1 VSRVANPG
9 SEKLAR
15 EASWIHAGKFAKQIE
30 LAFLYDVDW
39 IGDGEVI
46 TDVFVLDLIF
56 CDMVVHVDSD
66 DLVNGGMTWD
76 ESTIKMKEYDL
87 SDINTPIN
95 EFYWHEES
103 YESQALND
111 ASSHLKK
118 ILDVKYEPADL
129 DKIARNCD
137 YLTDDEQTQLLSLPH
152 KYQHLFDGSLG
163 TWNDK
168 PYDIELKPD
177 AKPYH
182 SRPFPVPKIHEHQGR
197 EISR

>member
-1 VSRVANPG
+1 MIVGRDLMSQLG
-9 SEKLAR
+9 IILD
-15 EASWIHAGKFAKQIE
+15 F
-30 LAFLYDVDW
+30 
-39 IGDGEVI
+39 DGQ
-46 TDVFVLDLIF
+46 T
-56 CDMVVHVDSD
+56 M
-66 DLVNGGMTWD
+66 MWD
-76 ESTIKMKEYDL
+76 KSTIKMRDNEDL
-87 SDINTPIN
+87 FDINSPIN

-118 ILDVKYEPADL
+118 ILDAKYEPADL

-137 YLTDDEQTQLLSLPH
+137 YLTDDKQTQLLSLLH

-168 PYDIELKPD
+168 PYNIELKPD

-182 SRPFPVPKIHEHQGR
+182 SRPFPVPKIHEATLKIELECLTKAGVLKKVNR
-197 EISR
+197 SEWANKIYKRS